1 MAGNNLDARQ
11 EQLVADIVGALVD
24 ELKEFKDG
32 GNVVPGTPSTTENH
46 PLFIVTD
53 QAAAG
58 SNEDEVILVEEGYM
72 VYIKGQFDT
81 DQNATQPTGQI
92 TGAVTSLAA
101 YVDVS
106 DASSPPT
113 ADSQAI
119 IDVDLTSSSITF
131 QGIVKT
137 ILFKLRRLKLRPP
150 IKI

>member
-1 MAGNNLDARQ
+1 MAGNAIDARQ

-53 QAAAG
+53 QAAG
-58 SNEDEVILVEEGYM
+58 TNEDEVILVEEGYM

-106 DASSPPT
+106 DASTPPT

-119 IDVDLTSSSITF
+119 IDVDLTGASITF
-131 QGIVKT
+131 EGIIQNDIV
-137 ILFKLRRLKLRPP
+137 
-150 IKI
+150 